1 MAGISKTKYSA
12 QAIEN
17 MSFDDGLKVKMV
29 ELIGADGVLK
39 NPATEEK
46 QDSLSAYA
54 QAGSDISGDP
64 MYFAGLK
71 SDGSWYIKKMYLSG
85 DYTTKYVNG
94 PSGFDWST
102 RASLTYA
109 DFNTLTW

>member
-1 MAGISKTKYSA
+1 MSISSTKYTS
-12 QAIEN
+12 QNIDN
-17 MSFDDGLKVKMV
+17 MSFDDGLKVKIT
-29 ELIGADGVLK
+29 EIIGSDGVLK

-46 QDSLSAYA
+46 QDILSSYA
-54 QAGSDISGDP
+54 RAGQDISGDP

-71 SDGSWYIKKMYLSG
+71 QDGSWFIKRMYLSG
-85 DYTTKYVNG
+85 DYTTKYANG
-94 PSGFDWST
+94 TSGFDWSS

>member
-1 MAGISKTKYSA
+1 MSKSNTKYTS
-12 QAIEN
+12 QYIDN
-17 MSFDDGLKVKMV
+17 MSFDESLQMRVT

-46 QDSLSAYA
+46 QGVFNEYA
-54 QAGSDISGDP
+54 PAGQDISGDP

-71 SDGSWYIKKMYLSG
+71 ADGSWYIKRMYLSG
-85 DYTTKYVNG
+85 DYTTKYANG
-94 PSGFDWST
+94 TTGFDWSS